1 MYIRII
7 GLCLISMSFM
17 YFFKVYSGYSTFY
30 CGFES
35 HQGSMCNFKA
45 ETDSGTSTS
54 LHMLWNRETGRPS
67 SSTGPNMDH
76 TYETST
82 GIIRLTKY
90 KFSYTDVEKG
100 EGVILLTI
108 FFLHFPF
115 LCFSRVNLV
124 KAWLRFLLVPSLPH
138 KKKETM
144 LIPVIANAN
153 DIITSIEA
161 KFQIQCKFQSPWN

>member
-1 MYIRII
+1 M
-7 GLCLISMSFM
+7 
-17 YFFKVYSGYSTFY
+17 YSGYSTFY

-35 HQGSMCNFKA
+35 HQGSMCNFKV
-45 ETDSGTSTS
+45 ESDSGTSYP
-54 LHMLWNRETGRPS
+54 LIWNRETGRPS

-76 TYETST
+76 TYETSS

-90 KFSYTDVEKG
+90 KCSYTDVEKG
-100 EGVILLTI
+100 EGGDLAHH

-124 KAWLRFLLVPSLPH
+124 KAWLQFLLVPSLPFA
-138 KKKETM
+138 KKETM
-144 LIPVIANAN
+144 LIPVMANAN

-161 KFQIQCKFQSPWN
+161 NFKYNVSFNHCGTDFRLFFSFFQVIT